1 MNPLHRSA
9 PDLDTTPLDGPSAL
23 PGALLLRLLDALD
36 FGVLLIEPD
45 ARLRYTNRPARE
57 ALGADD
63 VLRIDAGRLMLHG
76 PQQQRALL
84 RALGE
89 AAQGASRMLC
99 LGGGVPSTKLALTPW
114 DASAD
119 GTPLMLG
126 TLQTGE
132 RRHWPAL
139 HAFARERRLT
149 EGETD
154 VMHQLVLGDR
164 PPQIAA
170 RRGSSEGTVRSQIKA
185 LLEKTGTHSMREL
198 VVEALHLP
206 PMPVNVSAAGTA
218 RRTGGSSGE
227 APTTRRADA
236 AAAPANPSSPRP
248 RTASRT
254 QPAETRSTRTGARC
268 VRGAIGLDR
277 KALAAIAASPFAWPP
292 AA

>member
-63 VLRIDAGRLMLHG
+63 VLRIDAGRLTLHG

-89 AAQGASRMLC
+89 AAQGAPRMLC

-206 PMPVNVSAAGTA
+206 PMPTHATAPAAP
-218 RRTGGSSGE
+218 RRAGGSPGE
-227 APTTRRADA
+227 APATRGQDAPTPVDPPARSLPRVGSPQRRAA
-236 AAAPANPSSPRP
+236 
-248 RTASRT
+248 
-254 QPAETRSTRTGARC
+254 RTGARC
-268 VRGAIGLDR
+268 VRSAGVPDRTTLSAIT
-277 KALAAIAASPFAWPP
+277 ALTFAWPP